1 MKKKVLVGM
10 SGGIDSSS
18 VCLMLKDKGY
28 EVIGITMR
36 VWDLPQHFSEPGQE
50 QPNHVMQ
57 ARELAERLGIEH
69 YVADERASFK
79 DVVVRNFIDEYLNGR
94 TPNPCVMCNPTFK
107 FRMLMEWADRLG
119 CDYIATGHYVQ
130 KVEQDGSV
138 YLKCGADTKKD
149 QSYFLWRL
157 SQEVLRRCIFPLGD
171 TTKDKVRAY
180 LTEKGFEAKA
190 RGGESMEV
198 CFIPGDYRE
207 FLKEQL
213 PDLEQKVGPGDFV
226 DEQGHKLGRHQG
238 FPFYTVGQRKGLGIA
253 LGKPAFVLKI
263 NPQKNTVML
272 GDADRLMTEY
282 MLVEQPNWVNADALP
297 AEGLAVRIRY
307 RSKPIPCTLKKVN
320 RLWEEKDAKGDLY
333 LVHFH
338 EPASAVTPGQS
349 AVFYVDDLV
358 VGGGYIASQKGIHSY
373 IIEEFA

>member
-138 YLKCGADTKKD
+138 YLKCGAETKKD

-373 IIEEFA
+373 IEEFA

>member
-157 SQEVLRRCIFPLGD
+157 SQEMLRRCIFPLGD

-297 AEGLAVRIRY
+297 SEGLAVRIRY

-373 IIEEFA
+373 IEEFA

>member
-28 EVIGITMR
+28 EVIGITMQ

-373 IIEEFA
+373 IEEFA

>member
-358 VGGGYIASQKGIHSY
+358 VGGGYIVSQKGIHSY
-373 IIEEFA
+373 IEEFA

>member
-297 AEGLAVRIRY
+297 SEGLAVRIRY

-373 IIEEFA
+373 IEEFA

>member
-28 EVIGITMR
+28 EVIGTTMR

-297 AEGLAVRIRY
+297 SEGLAVRIRY

-373 IIEEFA
+373 IEEFA

>member
-263 NPQKNTVML
+263 NSQKNTVML

-373 IIEEFA
+373 IEEFA

>member
-1 MKKKVLVGM
+1 M
-10 SGGIDSSS
+10 SGGIDSSA
-18 VCLMLKDKGY
+18 VCLMLKEQGY

-36 VWDLPQHFSEPGQE
+36 VWDLPQHFSQPGQE
-50 QPNHVMQ
+50 LPNHVLE
-57 ARELAERLGIEH
+57 ARELAQRISIEH

-79 DVVVRNFIDEYLNGR
+79 NVVVRNFIDEYLNGR

-119 CDYIATGHYVQ
+119 CDWIATGHYVQ
-130 KVEQDGSV
+130 KVEQDGAV
-138 YLKCGADTKKD
+138 YLKCGVDPKKD

-157 SQEVLRRCIFPLGD
+157 SQDVLRRCIFPLGG

-180 LTEKGFEAKA
+180 LTEKGFEMKA
-190 RGGESMEV
+190 RQGESMEV

-213 PDLEQKVGPGDFV
+213 PDLDQKVGPGDFV

-238 FPFYTVGQRKGLGIA
+238 FPYYTVGQRKGLGIA

-272 GDADRLMTEY
+272 GDADRLLTEY
-282 MLVEQPNWVNADALP
+282 MLVEQTNWVNAGALP
-297 AEGLAVRIRY
+297 AEGLSVRIRY
-307 RSKPIPCTLKKVN
+307 RSKSIPCTLKKVQ
-320 RLWEEKDAKGDLY
+320 RLWDEEKEQSDLY
-333 LVHFH
+333 LVHFQ

-349 AVFYVDDLV
+349 AVFYVGDRV
-358 VGGGYIASQKGIHSY
+358 VGGGYIATQRGIHTY
-373 IIEEFA
+373 IKEFA

>member
-138 YLKCGADTKKD
+138 YLKRGADTKKD

-373 IIEEFA
+373 IEEFA

>member
-1 MKKKVLVGM
+1 MNRKVLVGM
-10 SGGIDSSS
+10 SGGIDSSA
-18 VCLMLKDKGY
+18 VCLMLKEQGY

-36 VWDLPQHFSEPGQE
+36 VWDLPQHFSQPGQE
-50 QPNHVMQ
+50 LPNHVLE
-57 ARELAERLGIEH
+57 ARELAQRIGIEH

-79 DVVVRNFIDEYLNGR
+79 NVVVRNFIDEYLSGR

-119 CDYIATGHYVQ
+119 CDWIATGHYVQ
-130 KVEQDGSV
+130 KVEQDGAV
-138 YLKCGADTKKD
+138 YLKCGVDPKKD

-157 SQEVLRRCIFPLGD
+157 SQEVLRRCIFPLGG

-180 LTEKGFEAKA
+180 LTEKGFEMKA
-190 RGGESMEV
+190 RQGESMEV

-213 PDLEQKVGPGDFV
+213 PDLDQKVGPGDFV

-238 FPFYTVGQRKGLGIA
+238 FPYYTVGQRKGLGIA

-272 GDADRLMTEY
+272 GDADRLLTEY
-282 MLVEQPNWVNADALP
+282 MLVEQTNWVNAEALP
-297 AEGLAVRIRY
+297 AEELSVRIRY
-307 RSKPIPCTLKKVN
+307 RSKSIPCTLKKVQ
-320 RLWEEKDAKGDLY
+320 RLWDEEKEQSDLY
-333 LVHFH
+333 LVHFQV
-338 EPASAVTPGQS
+338 PASAVTPGQS
-349 AVFYVDDLV
+349 AVFYVGDRV
-358 VGGGYIASQKGIHSY
+358 VGGGYIATQRGIHTY
-373 IIEEFA
+373 IKEFA

>member
-36 VWDLPQHFSEPGQE
+36 VWDLPQHFSDPGQE
-50 QPNHVMQ
+50 LPNHVMQ

-349 AVFYVDDLV
+349 AVFYVGDLV

-373 IIEEFA
+373 IEEFA

>member
-36 VWDLPQHFSEPGQE
+36 VWDLPQHFSDPGQE
-50 QPNHVMQ
+50 LPNHVMQ

-79 DVVVRNFIDEYLNGR
+79 DVVVRDFIDEYLNGR

-349 AVFYVDDLV
+349 AVFYVGDLV

-373 IIEEFA
+373 IEEFA

>member
-307 RSKPIPCTLKKVN
+307 RSKPIPCTLKKLN

-373 IIEEFA
+373 IEEFA

>member
-373 IIEEFA
+373 IEELA

>member
-238 FPFYTVGQRKGLGIA
+238 FPFYTLGQRKGLGIA

-297 AEGLAVRIRY
+297 SEGLAVRIRY

-373 IIEEFA
+373 IEEFA

>member
-349 AVFYVDDLV
+349 AVFYLDDLV

-373 IIEEFA
+373 IEEFA

>member
-320 RLWEEKDAKGDLY
+320 RLWEEKDVKGDLY

-373 IIEEFA
+373 IEEFA

>member
-373 IIEEFA
+373 IEEFA

>member
-297 AEGLAVRIRY
+297 SEGLAVRIRY

-349 AVFYVDDLV
+349 AVFYLDDLV

-373 IIEEFA
+373 IEEFA

>member
-297 AEGLAVRIRY
+297 VEGLAVRIRY

-373 IIEEFA
+373 IEEFA

>member
-180 LTEKGFEAKA
+180 LTEKGFEAKS

-358 VGGGYIASQKGIHSY
+358 VGGGYIVSQKGIHSY
-373 IIEEFA
+373 IEEFA

>member
-282 MLVEQPNWVNADALP
+282 MLVVQPNWVNADALP

-373 IIEEFA
+373 IEEFA

>member
-297 AEGLAVRIRY
+297 SEGLAVRIRY

-320 RLWEEKDAKGDLY
+320 RLWEEKDAKGNLY

-373 IIEEFA
+373 IEEFA